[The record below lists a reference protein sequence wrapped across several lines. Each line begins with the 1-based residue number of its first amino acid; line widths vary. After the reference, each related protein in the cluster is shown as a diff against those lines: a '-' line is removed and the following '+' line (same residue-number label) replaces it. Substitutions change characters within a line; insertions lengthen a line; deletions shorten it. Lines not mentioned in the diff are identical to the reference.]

1 MTLKRVA
8 EGSGISVALLSQV
21 ERGRVD
27 PSVNTL
33 RKLAEFLGVSVGYF
47 FEDDIDD
54 SFVIHK
60 DSRKMLKM
68 AGGITYHLLS
78 TKTAPNLEVIF
89 NSFEVGATTGVGFYS
104 HPGEECGVVLEGA
117 LQVEL
122 SDRIFILEQGD
133 SISFSS
139 SIPHRLSNAGIT
151 PAKAIWVNTPAEF

>member
-1 MTLKRVA
+1 MSIGVNLRKLRNVKQMTLKRVA

-47 FEDDIDD
+47 F
-54 SFVIHK
+54 
-60 DSRKMLKM
+60 
-68 AGGITYHLLS
+68 GGITYHLLS

-89 NSFEVGATTGVGFYS
+89 NSFEVGATTGVGLYS